1 MSQGTNPE
9 RLSQNNELLI
19 ANNQELAELKEIA
32 NALPQVINTS
42 DATATEKDIALE
54 KTAYVNGK
62 KITGQINTVTPNNWV
77 EFVIDAANVENK
89 PNQFT
94 TKGYGAITFK
104 QPIDEDDILF
114 RLGSAAHVT
123 QSYKDIATAINLQ
136 PDQIASGN
144 TILGIQGTASGLD
157 TSDATATAGDII
169 APKTAYVNG
178 EKITGIVETLSE
190 LKKYNCVVEQEEN
203 YIKFTTLNEATAVL
217 EKAALIEC
225 LAEPI
230 NIANAIGLVPGQI
243 VEGNTILGVN
253 GTATILDTSITEI
266 WDTTNNDIQ
275 VGASGIDLIAAR
287 GVISLSSGIKGN
299 ITNKDQLL
307 ISGTGNIMI
316 ETSINDSGCLCAK
329 LNSIEALNTY
339 MATDGEIVVIVD
351 DNAVY
356 LGTYQYSAGAW
367 SEIVSD
373 SAYQNTLTETEYDEA
388 VATSE
393 EILGEDGV

>member
-9 RLSQNNELLI
+9 RISQNNELLI

-32 NALPQVINTS
+32 NALPQVINTD
-42 DATATEKDIALE
+42 DATATAYDIVIN
-54 KTAYVNGK
+54 KTAYVKGE
-62 KITGQINTVTPNNWV
+62 KITGNVITLDQLADTSISPIEVSVGEDNGLVNYMTTINEPFICEQDKLLVLQAEPAVVANAIGL
-77 EFVIDAANVENK
+77 EADKIAA
-89 PNQFT
+89 
-94 TKGYGAITFK
+94 
-104 QPIDEDDILF
+104 
-114 RLGSAAHVT
+114 GS
-123 QSYKDIATAINLQ
+123 
-136 PDQIASGN
+136 

-157 TSDATATAGDII
+157 TSDATATARDII
-169 APKTAYVNG
+169 APKTAYANG

-190 LKKYNCVVEQEEN
+190 LKKYNCVVAQEEN
-203 YIKFTTLNEATAVL
+203 YIKFTTLNEATTVL
-217 EKAALIEC
+217 GKAASIEC

-230 NIANAIGLVPGQI
+230 NIANAIGLVSGQI

-275 VGASGIDLIAAR
+275 VGASGIDLLADR

-316 ETSINDSGCLCAK
+316 ETSIHDSGCLCAK

>member
-32 NALPQVINTS
+32 NALPQAINTN
-42 DATATEKDIALE
+42 DATATANDIVIN
-54 KTAYVNGK
+54 KTAYVKGE
-62 KITGQINTVTPNNWV
+62 KITGTLQRVSSGYL
-77 EFVIDAANVENK
+77 NV
-89 PNQFT
+89 
-94 TKGYGAITFK
+94 
-104 QPIDEDDILF
+104 
-114 RLGSAAHVT
+114 SAAEISEWKEYNKVVT
-123 QSYKDIATAINLQ
+123 QSTAMTTPQYLTTADKVSMHIGSEKLAAAIGLEANKIAAG
-136 PDQIASGN
+136 S

-157 TSDATATAGDII
+157 TSDATATARDII

-203 YIKFTTLNEATAVL
+203 YVKFITGNDVTAVL
-217 EKAALIEC
+217 GKAASIEC

-243 VEGNTILGVN
+243 VEGNAILGVN

-275 VGASGIDLIAAR
+275 VGASGIDLIADR

-339 MATDGEIVVIVD
+339 MATDGEIVVIVN

-356 LGTYQYSAGAW
+356 LGTYQYNAGAW